1 MKNIFFG
8 FICFIAFNLNVN
20 CQNESDISLIQK
32 RASIHLEE
40 CISFNEMAGVTAA
53 IWKDGKTIW
62 KDGKGH
68 SDIENNILAEAN
80 MLHRIASISKPMTA
94 IAILQLMEKGLVKLD
109 DPVVKH
115 LHFFPKKYSNITI
128 NHLLN
133 HTSGI
138 KAYKS
143 RAESF
148 PTKQY
153 DGLQE
158 AVELFQNRSLANN
171 PGEAYQYTTYGY
183 VVLGAIIEKV
193 SGQDYRIY
201 MKENIWKVAGM
212 ENTDVEIYGQKY
224 PNKSKLYVKNGNEFL
239 PDIQT
244 NLSVKVPG
252 GGIQSTAEDLL
263 KFGQAIINHKL
274 ITSNTFDLMIM
285 DSGKKKTGNP
295 YGLGWFLYGKKDGPN
310 GRIIGHSG
318 SQSGTSTQFMIYL
331 DYNLV
336 VATLSNTNGAW
347 NQVYNLNGKLAELV
361 IKPES
366 LKMSMKKAIPI
377 STPILDRYVGDYDSD
392 DGKNIEIYRKG
403 KSLYAKKEGID
414 EIELFASAE
423 DKFFAR
429 TYNMEVEFTMNQNK
443 IASSMAIIE
452 GSHISQHQR
461 IDYKK
466 SIGRELY
473 NIMADE
479 DSKAGIK
486 WFKKV
491 KDNSDYKIDGDVMNQ
506 VGYGLI
512 NIGEIKEALD
522 VFKLNKSSFPNDP
535 KLINEDVMIN
545 VGDQLLAAGY
555 EDLAFDYYK
564 FNLEVYPES
573 WKAHESLGKA
583 YLEIDKKKKA
593 LKMYKKAAEL
603 NPDNE
608 EVKSKIQHLSYSK

>member
-1 MKNIFFG
+1 MKNLIYG
-8 FICFIAFNLNVN
+8 FICFIAFNGNASG
-20 CQNESDISLIQK
+20 QNNNDVSLLQK
-32 RASIHLEE
+32 HASNYLEE

-68 SDIENNILAEAN
+68 SDIENSITAEAN
-80 MLHRIASISKPMTA
+80 MVHRIASISKPMTA
-94 IAILQLMEKGLVKLD
+94 IAILQLKEKGQLNLA
-109 DPVVKH
+109 DPVIKH
-115 LHFFPKKYSNITI
+115 LPTFPKKYSDITI

-143 RAESF
+143 SSESF

-153 DGLQE
+153 DSLEE
-158 AVELFQNRSLANN
+158 AVELFQNRSLANK

-193 SGQDYRIY
+193 SGVDYRSY
-201 MKENIWKVAGM
+201 MRENIWKVAGM
-212 ENTDVEIYGQKY
+212 ENTDVEIFGQKY
-224 PNKSKLYVKNGNEFL
+224 PNKSKLYIKNGDKFS

-252 GGIQSTAEDLL
+252 GGIQSTVEDLL
-263 KFGQAIINHKL
+263 KFGQAVINHKL
-274 ITSNTFDLMIM
+274 LSAETFNLMIT

-295 YGLGWFLYGKKDGPN
+295 YGMGWFLYGKKDSPN

-331 DYNLV
+331 DHNLI
-336 VATLSNTNGAW
+336 VATISNTNGVW
-347 NQVYNLNGKLAELV
+347 NNVYNLNSKLAELV
-361 IKPES
+361 TKPQS
-366 LKMSMKKAIPI
+366 LDISAKKAMPL
-377 STPILDRYVGDYDSD
+377 STSILDRYAGNYDSD
-392 DGKNIEIYRKG
+392 DDKNIEIYRKG
-403 KSLYAKKEGID
+403 NSLYSLKQGFD
-414 EIELFASAE
+414 EIELFASAD

-429 TYNMEVEFTMNQNK
+429 TFNMEVEFTLNQN
-443 IASSMAIIE
+443 IVASSMTIIE

-473 NIMADE
+473 NIMADQ
-479 DSKAGIK
+479 DSKAGRK
-486 WFKKV
+486 WFKKMN
-491 KDNSDYKIDGDVMNQ
+491 DNNDYIIDGEVMNQ
-506 VGYGLI
+506 TGYNLI
-512 NIGEIKEALD
+512 NIGEIIEALD
-522 VFKLNKSSFPNDP
+522 VFKLNHSSFPNDP

-545 VGDQLLAAGY
+545 VGDQLLAASY

-564 FNLEVYPES
+564 FNLEAYPES
-573 WKAHESLGKA
+573 SKAYQCLGKA
-583 YLEIDKKKKA
+583 YMEIGKKKKA
-593 LKMYKKAAEL
+593 LKMYKKAAKL
-603 NPDNE
+603 NPEDE
-608 EVKSKIQHLSYSK
+608 DVKAKIRLLAGVK